1 MALAPCLCCCDRFQE
16 KEFFLL
22 GPQETRRLKRC
33 SNSLQKRTAT
43 YLGES
48 AFAQQHKS
56 KGAVPVSVLKNVWP
70 RWVAHSAVFLAIR
83 SGLFLYLLKCHFWQ
97 TCAGEILY
105 VEEKEIGF
113 PLPPPHS

>member
-1 MALAPCLCCCDRFQE
+1 MALAPCLCRCDRFQE
-16 KEFFLL
+16 KEFFSGL
-22 GPQETRRLKRC
+22 QETRRLKRC
-33 SNSLQKRTAT
+33 SNSLQKGPAL

-48 AFAQQHKS
+48 AFAQQHRS
-56 KGAVPVSVLKNVWP
+56 KGSVPVSVLKNVLP

-105 VEEKEIGF
+105 VEEKEIGGF